1 MDQWHGATF
10 KEYIRNGIACFFMGM
25 SKDMKKKIGF
35 VIVSNKAFSNIAL
48 MLMLGGARS

>member
-10 KEYIRNGIACFFMGM
+10 KEYIRNGIACFLMGM

-35 VIVSNKAFSNIAL
+35 VIVSGNKFSNIAL